1 MGKDWED
8 RTGKHGGRRSAH
20 EAAAWVAMRR
30 DVPNGMKSVLYAA
43 ATHFPWCTASLDVLA
58 LEAGVS
64 KRTAGKYLRALE
76 HLGFIKVSPS
86 YRNGVRGR
94 LIDFMFDKTDLV
106 RQELE
111 VADEVVADEV
121 IAEAEKVNGAID
133 EVHQVTEVADGVL
146 GQYPDCQQTINI
158 NNQEQSTE
166 QPFAGAEP
174 RSEEGSSLSAHGMTN
189 EAAKRSELYSA
200 LLDVCGLN
208 EREMTRSS
216 LGALSKAVKE
226 LLDLA
231 GGVTVVEVD
240 KRAAEYHRMFP
251 KVVLTPSALAKHW
264 PNLNGQSKRGWQ
276 PGGRIGDNYDE
287 PL

>member
-20 EAAAWVAMRR
+20 QAAAWVAMRR

-64 KRTAGKYLRALE
+64 KRTAGKYVRELK
-76 HLGFIKVSPS
+76 HLGFITVSSS

-94 LIDFMFDKTDLV
+94 LVDFAFDKTDLV

-111 VADEVVADEV
+111 VADEVVA
-121 IAEAEKVNGAID
+121 EAEKVHGAID
-133 EVHQVTEVADGVL
+133 EVNQVTEVADGVL
-146 GQYPDCQQTINI
+146 RQYPDCQETINI
-158 NNQEQSTE
+158 NNQEQPTE

-174 RSEEGSSLSAHGMTN
+174 RSEEGSSLGAKGMTN
-189 EAAKRSELYSA
+189 EAASRSELYQA
-200 LLDVCGLN
+200 ILEACGLN
-208 EREMTRSS
+208 EREMTESS
-216 LGALSKAVKE
+216 VGALNRAVKE
-226 LLDLA
+226 LKQLSCS
-231 GGVTVVEVD
+231 VTAHEVSV
-240 KRAAEYHRMFP
+240 RAAEYHRMFP

-264 PNLNGQSKRGWQ
+264 PTLSGQSKRGWK
-276 PGGRIGDNYDE
+276 PGGQIGDNYDE
-287 PL
+287 RL